1 MLTHHQGE
9 GVSKGLQLGGGC
21 PLLWSVGPTAPAL
34 YFSLNSSLEIRMSCP
49 GGNKTARLINLRV
62 FRDQEGLSPVTEEAL
77 KSSRALR
84 SSSSVVLEPTGRD
97 VSLPWQV

>member
-1 MLTHHQGE
+1 M
-9 GVSKGLQLGGGC
+9 
-21 PLLWSVGPTAPAL
+21 GPTALAL

-49 GGNKTARLINLRV
+49 GENKTARLTNLRV
-62 FRDQEGLSPVTEEAL
+62 FRDQEGLSSVTKETL

-97 VSLPWQV
+97 VSLPRQV